1 MDIREWNI
9 RDFENEPSI
18 IYCNDN
24 LFFGDSMKVLPEQMI
39 GCRMRFEMGIYC
51 RKGKFRITLEEKEYK
66 VEEGQLFIYGEDFI
80 INECLLSADIELCVI
95 GFSWNYCVST
105 LLSSDTFWPMID
117 YLMDTSVITLAKE
130 ANEAFKL
137 CFNYLHDLC
146 LSDNDLFREDL
157 INNIVQSL
165 FYEFVRNISREIREV
180 APKDLGIGNQQ
191 TRIFFDILASH
202 RGLIRTVTEV
212 ANLMNLTPKY
222 LSKIIKENTSQTPM
236 RHIHAYMM
244 RAIEQELRYT
254 EKSIKEIA
262 FQHKFPSLAFFGKF
276 VKQQTGMSPTA
287 YRQSLMKSVTV
298 TELDANMLST

>member
-1 MDIREWNI
+1 M
-9 RDFENEPSI
+9 
-18 IYCNDN
+18 
-24 LFFGDSMKVLPEQMI
+24 
-39 GCRMRFEMGIYC
+39 
-51 RKGKFRITLEEKEYK
+51 
-66 VEEGQLFIYGEDFI
+66 
-80 INECLLSADIELCVI
+80 
-95 GFSWNYCVST
+95 
-105 LLSSDTFWPMID
+105 
-117 YLMDTSVITLAKE
+117 
-130 ANEAFKL
+130 
-137 CFNYLHDLC
+137 
-146 LSDNDLFREDL
+146 
-157 INNIVQSL
+157 
-165 FYEFVRNISREIREV
+165 RNISREIRDV

-262 FQHKFPSLAFFGKF
+262 FQHKF